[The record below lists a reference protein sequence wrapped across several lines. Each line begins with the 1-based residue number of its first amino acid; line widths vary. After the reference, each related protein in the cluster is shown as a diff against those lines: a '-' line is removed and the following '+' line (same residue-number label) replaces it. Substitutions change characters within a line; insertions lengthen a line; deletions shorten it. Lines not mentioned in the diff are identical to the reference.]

1 MKETQDDRNKLKDIP
16 CSWIRRINIIKMPY
30 YPKQSTDAMQFFKQH
45 IRFHGT
51 RANNSKL
58 VWNHK
63 RSLKS
68 QTSLEKE
75 KQNWR

>member
-1 MKETQDDRNKLKDIP
+1 MIEISLKISHVHGLEELILLK
-16 CSWIRRINIIKMPY
+16 CPY
-30 YPKQSTDAMQFFKQH
+30 YPKQSTDAIQFFKQH
-45 IRFHGT
+45 GMFHGT

-63 RSLKS
+63 RSLKN